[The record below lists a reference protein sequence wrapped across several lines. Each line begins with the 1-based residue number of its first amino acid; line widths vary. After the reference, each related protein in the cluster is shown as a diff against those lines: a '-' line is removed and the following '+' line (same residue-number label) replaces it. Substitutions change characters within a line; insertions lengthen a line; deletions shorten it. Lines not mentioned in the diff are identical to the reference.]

1 MEVIDY
7 NTYKV
12 RKSFYN
18 SKSWQEVRAYVLH
31 RDSYECTWCKEEG
44 RVTTNDLEID
54 HIKELQDRPDLK
66 LEPDNLRTLCMACH
80 NKRHQRFQYG
90 GNQFKPKE
98 NKWQDEKW

>member
-18 SKSWQEVRAYVLH
+18 SKSWQEARAYVLH
-31 RDSYECTWCKEEG
+31 RDNYECIWCREEG
-44 RVTTNDLEID
+44 RVTVDDLEID
-54 HIKELQDRPDLK
+54 HIKELQDRPDLR

-90 GNQFKPKE
+90 GNQFKPKD

>member
-18 SKSWQEVRAYVLH
+18 SKSWREVRAHVLH
-31 RDSYECTWCKEEG
+31 RANYECEWCKEEG
-44 RVTTNDLEID
+44 RVTTEGLEVD
-54 HIKELQDRPDLK
+54 HIEELQDRPDLR
-66 LEPDNLRTLCMACH
+66 LEVDNLRVLCKACH

-90 GNQFKPKE
+90 GNQFKPRE
-98 NKWQDEKW
+98 NKWSDEKW

>member
-31 RDSYECTWCKEEG
+31 RDNYECVWCKEEG
-44 RVTTNDLEID
+44 RVTTDDLEID
-54 HIKELQDRPDLK
+54 HIKELQDRPDLR
-66 LEPDNLRTLCMACH
+66 LEVDNLRVLCKVCH

-90 GNQFKPKE
+90 GNQFKPKD